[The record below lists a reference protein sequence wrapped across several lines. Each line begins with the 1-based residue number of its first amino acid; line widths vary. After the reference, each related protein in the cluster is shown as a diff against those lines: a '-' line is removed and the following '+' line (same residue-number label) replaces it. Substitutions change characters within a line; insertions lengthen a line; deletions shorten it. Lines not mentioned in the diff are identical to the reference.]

1 MADSHWISIGLAG
14 IVVVLILVVFL
25 NRRPR
30 MKHGE
35 ILPAKEMKEKYN
47 LTAERY
53 KPPHLD
59 PEKVPEQLR
68 DLLPL
73 AAKWGIGDDIIRD
86 DFEQKSSEAEKQELK
101 SALAGRMA
109 EVTQWLDSFEVGKPM
124 PEEAACF
131 MYMQEALDE
140 MRLWPDQKDLSPGLL
155 IMSWLSKLFNFVP
168 REELKG
174 IHIDL
179 DVPLWEIAPA

>member
-1 MADSHWISIGLAG
+1 MGNSNYISIGLVG
-14 IVVVLILVVFL
+14 IVLITILVIFL

-30 MKHGE
+30 MKRGE
-35 ILPAKEMKEKYN
+35 ILHANQMKAKYN

-53 KPPHLD
+53 KPPRLD
-59 PEKVPEQLR
+59 PEKVPEPLR

-86 DFEQKSSEAEKQELK
+86 DFEQRASEGEKQELK
-101 SALAGRMA
+101 NSLSGRTA

-131 MYMQEALDE
+131 MYMLEALEE
-140 MRLWPDQKDLSPGLL
+140 MRLWPD
-155 IMSWLSKLFNFVP
+155 
-168 REELKG
+168 
-174 IHIDL
+174 
-179 DVPLWEIAPA
+179 

>member
-1 MADSHWISIGLAG
+1 MSNSNYISIGLVG
-14 IVVVLILVVFL
+14 IVLIAILMIFL

-35 ILPAKEMKEKYN
+35 ILPANEMKAKYN

-53 KPPHLD
+53 KPPRLD

-73 AAKWGIGDDIIRD
+73 AAKWGIGDDIIRE
-86 DFEQKSSEAEKQELK
+86 DFEQKASEGEKQELK
-101 SALAGRMA
+101 NSLSGRTA
-109 EVTQWLDSFEVGKPM
+109 EVTQWLDSFEIGKPM

-131 MYMQEALDE
+131 MYMLEALAE
-140 MRLWPDQKDLSPGLL
+140 MRLWPDT
-155 IMSWLSKLFNFVP
+155 F
-168 REELKG
+168 
-174 IHIDL
+174 
-179 DVPLWEIAPA
+179 